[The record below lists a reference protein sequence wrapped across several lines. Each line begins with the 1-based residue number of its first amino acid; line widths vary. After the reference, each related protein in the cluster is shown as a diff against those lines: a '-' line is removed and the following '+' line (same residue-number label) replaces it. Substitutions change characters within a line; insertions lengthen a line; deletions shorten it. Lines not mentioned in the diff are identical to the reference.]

1 MVHRKYDSAKS
12 STYQA
17 NGTDFE
23 IRYGSGSLTGFLSTD
38 DVEFGQVAIQNQTFA
53 EATKQPGI
61 VFVAAKFDGSLLAS
75 IHISVSKKRF
85 HMPRSVR
92 YLLHLHRK
100 QLNLLHLPRP
110 NSIRRIFVQ
119 SDQNFYF
126 ISMKKFKLS
135 LVCTS

>member
-75 IHISVSKKRF
+75 IHVSVSKKDF
-85 HMPRSVR
+85 TSPGVYDISTFAQ
-92 YLLHLHRK
+92 K
-100 QLNLLHLPRP
+100 TTK
-110 NSIRRIFVQ
+110 FVAFTTTELYT
-119 SDQNFYF
+119 QNFRSIVTYYLF
-126 ISMKKFKLS
+126 HFNEKFKFS
-135 LVCTS
+135 LVGTC